1 MLVSAAI
8 VPNIKYESF
17 SKSAVGPNGLNTS
30 IAISCHSSRK
40 LASWFKYFLHDQ
52 AFPSFLDSLK
62 TGSLGLKMF
71 IRENEL
77 FIDLG
82 YSHFCLFRLPKQQA
96 AKCRK
101 KKIYFKTVV
110 GQYRSLFTVF
120 NRVKV
125 TSVYKSKGL
134 AFSNRVKYMRFRV
147 GKKQQI

>member
-1 MLVSAAI
+1 MLVNSAI
-8 VPNIKYESF
+8 ISNLKYDPF
-17 SKSAVGPNGLNTS
+17 SKSVVGPNAWSAS
-30 IAISCHSSRK
+30 IAISSHSSQRIV
-40 LASWFKYFLHDQ
+40 SWLQYFLHDQ
-52 AFPSFLDSLK
+52 EFPSFLDSLK

-82 YSHFCLFRLPKQQA
+82 YSHFCLFRLPKQQSV
-96 AKCRK
+96 KCRK

-110 GQYRSLFTVF
+110 EQYRSLFTVF

-125 TSVYKSKGL
+125 NSVYKSKGL
-134 AFSNRVKYMRFRV
+134 AFSNRIKYMRFRV